1 MRLVIYTSAPP
12 DALHHLL
19 WRLDVDLPEV
29 AIAGVLVETRRP
41 PLSRARRMRR
51 LVRLAREREFLR
63 YVASRV
69 WCRLTA
75 AVVACVDAIL
85 RRIHAAPRYPNG
97 TARTLE
103 DVVEHWHARGVHFHL
118 TTDLHDAAALAFVR
132 TCDADVGLIYAT
144 RILKP
149 QLFTIPRQGSINIH
163 KHKLPDYRG
172 GGAPGL
178 WEMRDRCTTQTV
190 TVHRVVEQV
199 DAGAILGERTF
210 RIDPLDTLESVC
222 LKADVLGVD
231 LIVDVLR
238 QLEQGQAI
246 ERPQPAGGQLFKGY
260 QPHQVHAIECGIR
273 KTRPRWRPQFTRSLA
288 KRLARTAVLPAL
300 AVRNYRNRRARR
312 FPVTI
317 LYHHLTSDR
326 PKTMGIPTAVFAEH
340 VRYLKKHYRI
350 VSLPEALQ
358 LLETGEVDAPT
369 VVLTFDDGYAENY
382 LGLRAV
388 AELEDVP
395 VTICVC
401 TTHVADGSE
410 LAHDLARGER
420 DFPSLTWEQVRYLDR
435 HRITIASHTRTHF
448 DCGTGD
454 SARLQAE
461 IAGSRMDLETA
472 LGHAV
477 DVFAFPLG
485 KTENMCP
492 EAHRLALQHYSVVLS
507 AAGGGNVGPISLPA
521 ELRRYFHPDSL
532 WELELQ
538 LQGIL
543 DRPERPATIDAA
555 KMGTPPISLER
566 EGKWGV
572 SPSWRS
578 VRRG

>member
-1 MRLVIYTSAPP
+1 MRLVIYTSASP

-19 WRLDVDLPEV
+19 WRLDADLPDV
-29 AIAGVLVETRRP
+29 QIAGVLVETGRP
-41 PLSRARRMRR
+41 PLSRARRLRR
-51 LVRLAREREFLR
+51 WLRFARQRDFLR
-63 YVASRV
+63 YAAARV
-69 WCRLTA
+69 WRRGRA
-75 AVVACVDAIL
+75 AIIACGDEIL
-85 RRIHAAPRYPNG
+85 RRIHAAPRFPNG
-97 TARTLE
+97 RVRTLE
-103 DVVEHWHARGVHFHL
+103 DVSTHWQARGVHFHF
-118 TTDLHDAAALAFVR
+118 TADLHDAASLAFVR

-149 QLFTIPRQGSINIH
+149 RLFAIPRQGSINIH

-178 WEMRDRCTTQTV
+178 WEMLDGCGTQTV
-190 TVHRVVEQV
+190 TVHRVVEEV
-199 DAGAILGERTF
+199 DAGAILGEQTF
-210 RIDPLDTLESVC
+210 RIDPLDTPESVC
-222 LKADVLGVD
+222 VKADLVGVD

-238 QLEQGQAI
+238 QMERGQTV
-246 ERPQPAGGQLFKGY
+246 ERAQPAGGRLYKGY
-260 QPHQVHAIECGIR
+260 QPHQVHAIECAIR
-273 KTRPRWRPQFTRSLA
+273 RRRRRWRLQYTRSLA
-288 KRLARTAVLPAL
+288 KRLARTAVLPLL
-300 AVRNYRNRRARR
+300 AVRNHRNRRRCR

-350 VSLPEALQ
+350 VALHDA
-358 LLETGEVDAPT
+358 LRMLETGEVDAPT

-410 LAHDLARGER
+410 LAHDVERGER
-420 DFPSLTWEQVRYLDR
+420 DFPSLTWEQVRYLDA
-435 HRITIASHTRTHF
+435 HRMTIASHTRTHF
-448 DCGTGD
+448 DCGTDD
-454 SARLQAE
+454 SARLLAE
-461 IAGSRMDLETA
+461 IAGSQADLEQA

-477 DVFAFPLG
+477 DVFAFPIG
-485 KTENMCP
+485 KTENMSP
-492 EAHRLALQHYSVVLS
+492 AAHRLALQHYSVVLS
-507 AAGGGNVGPISLPA
+507 AAGGGNVGPMSLPA
-521 ELRRYFHPDSL
+521 ELRRYFHPDSV

-543 DRPERPATIDAA
+543 DRPGRPATADAA
-555 KMGTPPISLER
+555 RPSVDAVGSSAR
-566 EGKWGV
+566 AGV
-572 SPSWRS
+572 H
-578 VRRG
+578 VGGAAE